1 MYLYLSNTICK
12 KIKRKTFYVC
22 IDQEKKLPHR
32 YAFINFEIYSYYV
45 RCSFP
50 HRNVKILKKMYG
62 QTCQFTMVNLRE
74 ATVGIK
80 SKPASE
86 HVRKFSRA
94 QLLKFPKII
103 IKLYVLEDHIPV
115 TFFSL
120 FQVALMH

>member
-12 KIKRKTFYVC
+12 KIKRKIFYVC

-32 YAFINFEIYSYYV
+32 YAFINFEIYSDYV

-50 HRNVKILKKMYG
+50 HRSVKTLKKMYG

-80 SKPASE
+80 FKPASE
-86 HVRKFSRA
+86 LVRKYSRA

-103 IKLYVLEDHIPV
+103 IKLYVLEDHIPL